1 MWDECVGFPV
11 SLASYLWRAFNHNSP
26 AAAYEAERDIH
37 CEAAAVEPLDFAII
51 HRPKSLP
58 CARRAIFIPQL
69 NGFSLSYTVAQTQGW
84 DFYPLKTVFGISDVS
99 YILEI

>member
-11 SLASYLWRAFNHNSP
+11 SLASYLWCAFNHNSP

-37 CEAAAVEPLDFAII
+37 CEAAAEPLDFVII

-58 CARRAIFIPQL
+58 CARRAIFIPRL
-69 NGFSLSYTVAQTQGW
+69 NVFFLSHTVAQTQGW
-84 DFYPLKTVFGISDVS
+84 DFYPLKTVFGISDLS
-99 YILEI
+99 YI